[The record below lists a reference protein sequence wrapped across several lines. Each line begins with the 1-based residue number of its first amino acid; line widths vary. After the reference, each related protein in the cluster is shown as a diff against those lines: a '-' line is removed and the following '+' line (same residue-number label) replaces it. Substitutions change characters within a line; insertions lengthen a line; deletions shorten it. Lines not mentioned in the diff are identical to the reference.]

1 MFVRRNRLRGT
12 RMRNNIAMSMPEN
25 YYDMDKSEMEI
36 TGGSKQG
43 EEILKDVGL
52 GVGIAGGCCLLGSRF
67 TENPTTRSTLEV
79 VAMVGF
85 VGTIALFLASG
96 YEGGKSD

>member
-1 MFVRRNRLRGT
+1 
-12 RMRNNIAMSMPEN
+12 
-25 YYDMDKSEMEI
+25 MDKSEINI
-36 TGGSKQG
+36 TGGSKQE

-52 GVGIAGGCCLLGSRF
+52 GVGIADGCCLLGSRF

-79 VAMVGF
+79 IAMVGF
-85 VGTIALFLASG
+85 VGTIGLVLASG